1 MKLKELISEDKPREK
16 LFKKGAEYLTDSELL
31 AIILRTGNKSES
43 VTELSNRILK
53 RIGGVKNLK
62 NMTINTLTQI
72 EGIKLGKAS
81 SILASFELAK
91 RALKNDEPIKFK
103 NTIDMYNYIK
113 NDFLY
118 ELQEKFIILLFDK
131 QFKLIKKCEVFKG
144 TIDAVNVY
152 PREIFKE
159 ALKENASFIVL
170 AHNHPG
176 GEVMPSIQDD
186 EITKILVKNGQLIGI
201 KVIDHLIVT
210 PNSYF
215 SYYENAKKKQISS
228 INL

>member
-16 LFKKGAEYLTDSELL
+16 LLKKGAEYLTDSELL

-186 EITKILVKNGQLIGI
+186 ETTKILVKNGQLIGI

-210 PNSYF
+210 QNSYF
-215 SYYENAKKKQISS
+215 SYYENAQKNK
-228 INL
+228 LVA

>member
-1 MKLKELISEDKPREK
+1 MKLKELINEDKPREK
-16 LFKKGAEYLTDSELL
+16 LLKKGAEYLTDSELL

-186 EITKILVKNGQLIGI
+186 ETTKILVKNGQLIGI
-201 KVIDHLIVT
+201 KVVDHLIVT
-210 PNSYF
+210 QNSYF
-215 SYYENAKKKQISS
+215 SYYENAKKNK
-228 INL
+228 LVA

>member
-186 EITKILVKNGQLIGI
+186 ETTKILVKNGQLIGI
-201 KVIDHLIVT
+201 KVVDHLIVT

-215 SYYENAKKKQISS
+215 SYYENAQKNK
-228 INL
+228 LVA

>member
-62 NMTINTLTQI
+62 NMTINTLTKI

-103 NTIDMYNYIK
+103 NKIDMYNYIK

-215 SYYENAKKKQISS
+215 SYYENAQKNK
-228 INL
+228 LVA

>member
-16 LFKKGAEYLTDSELL
+16 LLKKGAEYLTDSELL

-118 ELQEKFIILLFDK
+118 ERQEKFIILLFDK

-152 PREIFKE
+152 PRKIFKE

-215 SYYENAKKKQISS
+215 SYYENAQKNK
-228 INL
+228 LVA

>member
-16 LFKKGAEYLTDSELL
+16 LLKKGAEYLTDSELL

-131 QFKLIKKCEVFKG
+131 QFKLIKKWEVFKG

-215 SYYENAKKKQISS
+215 SYYENAQKNK
-228 INL
+228 LVA

>member
-16 LFKKGAEYLTDSELL
+16 LLKKGAEYLTDSELL

-201 KVIDHLIVT
+201 KVVDHLIVT
-210 PNSYF
+210 QNSYF
-215 SYYENAKKKQISS
+215 SYYENAQKNK
-228 INL
+228 LVA

>member
-16 LFKKGAEYLTDSELL
+16 LLKKGAEYLTDSELL

-201 KVIDHLIVT
+201 KVVDHLIVT

-215 SYYENAKKKQISS
+215 SYYENAQKNK
-228 INL
+228 LVA

>member
-16 LFKKGAEYLTDSELL
+16 LLKKGAEYLTDSELL

-159 ALKENASFIVL
+159 ALKENASFIVI

-186 EITKILVKNGQLIGI
+186 ETTKILVKNGQLIGI
-201 KVIDHLIVT
+201 KVVDHLIVT
-210 PNSYF
+210 QNSYF
-215 SYYENAKKKQISS
+215 SYYENAQKNK
-228 INL
+228 LVA

>member
-16 LFKKGAEYLTDSELL
+16 LLKKGAEYLTDSELL

-215 SYYENAKKKQISS
+215 SYYENAKKNK
-228 INL
+228 LVA

>member
-215 SYYENAKKKQISS
+215 SYYENAKKNKLIA
-228 INL
+228 

>member
-16 LFKKGAEYLTDSELL
+16 LLKKGAEYLTDSELL

-215 SYYENAKKKQISS
+215 SYYENAKKT
-228 INL
+228 N

>member
-1 MKLKELISEDKPREK
+1 MKLKELINEDKPREK
-16 LFKKGAEYLTDSELL
+16 LLKKGAEYLTDSELL

-53 RIGGVKNLK
+53 RIGGVNNLK

-215 SYYENAKKKQISS
+215 SYYENAKKNK
-228 INL
+228 LVA

>member
-16 LFKKGAEYLTDSELL
+16 LLKKGADYLTDSELL

-186 EITKILVKNGQLIGI
+186 ETTKILVKNGQLIGI

-215 SYYENAKKKQISS
+215 SYYENAQKNK
-228 INL
+228 LVA

>member
-16 LFKKGAEYLTDSELL
+16 LLKKGAEYLTDSELL

-62 NMTINTLTQI
+62 NMTINTLTKI

-201 KVIDHLIVT
+201 KVVDHLIVT

-215 SYYENAKKKQISS
+215 SYYENAQKNK
-228 INL
+228 LVA

>member
-16 LFKKGAEYLTDSELL
+16 LLKKGALYLTDSELL

-215 SYYENAKKKQISS
+215 SYYENAKKNK
-228 INL
+228 LVA

>member
-16 LFKKGAEYLTDSELL
+16 LLKKGAEYLTDSELL

-62 NMTINTLTQI
+62 NMTINTLTKI

-131 QFKLIKKCEVFKG
+131 QFK
-144 TIDAVNVY
+144 
-152 PREIFKE
+152 
-159 ALKENASFIVL
+159 
-170 AHNHPG
+170 
-176 GEVMPSIQDD
+176 
-186 EITKILVKNGQLIGI
+186 
-201 KVIDHLIVT
+201 
-210 PNSYF
+210 
-215 SYYENAKKKQISS
+215 
-228 INL
+228 

>member
-16 LFKKGAEYLTDSELL
+16 LLKKGAEYLTDSELL

-103 NTIDMYNYIK
+103 NTIDIYNYIK

-215 SYYENAKKKQISS
+215 SYYENAKKNK
-228 INL
+228 LVA

>member
-186 EITKILVKNGQLIGI
+186 ETTKILVKNGQLIGI

-215 SYYENAKKKQISS
+215 SYYENAQKNK
-228 INL
+228 LVA

>member
-16 LFKKGAEYLTDSELL
+16 LLKKGAEYLTDSELL

-152 PREIFKE
+152 HREIFKE

-186 EITKILVKNGQLIGI
+186 ETTKILVKNGQLIGI
-201 KVIDHLIVT
+201 KVVDHLIVT
-210 PNSYF
+210 QNSYF
-215 SYYENAKKKQISS
+215 SYYENAQKNK
-228 INL
+228 LVA

>member
-16 LFKKGAEYLTDSELL
+16 LLKKGAEYLTDSELL

-53 RIGGVKNLK
+53 SIGGVKNLK

-186 EITKILVKNGQLIGI
+186 ETTKILVKNGQLIGI
-201 KVIDHLIVT
+201 KVVDHLIVT
-210 PNSYF
+210 QNSYF
-215 SYYENAKKKQISS
+215 SYYENAQKNK
-228 INL
+228 LVA

>member
-16 LFKKGAEYLTDSELL
+16 LLKKGAEYLTDSELL

-62 NMTINTLTQI
+62 NMTINTLTKI

-186 EITKILVKNGQLIGI
+186 ETTKILVKNGQLIGI

-215 SYYENAKKKQISS
+215 SYYENAKKNKLIA
-228 INL
+228 

>member
-16 LFKKGAEYLTDSELL
+16 LLKKGAEYLTDSELL

-62 NMTINTLTQI
+62 NMTINTLTKI

-215 SYYENAKKKQISS
+215 SYYENAKKNKLIA
-228 INL
+228 

>member
-1 MKLKELISEDKPREK
+1 MKLNELINEDKPREK
-16 LFKKGAEYLTDSELL
+16 LLKKGAEFLTDSELL
-31 AIILRTGNKSES
+31 AIILRTGNKNES

-53 RIGGVKNLK
+53 NIGGVKNLK
-62 NMTINTLTQI
+62 NMTINTLTKI

-91 RALKNDEPIKFK
+91 RSLKSEEPIKFK
-103 NTIDMYNYIK
+103 NTADMYNYIK

-131 QFKLIKKCEVFKG
+131 QFKLIKKCELFKG

-176 GEVMPSIQDD
+176 GEVTPSKQDD
-186 EITKILVKNGQLIGI
+186 ETTKILVKNGQLIGI
-201 KVIDHLIVT
+201 KVVDHLIVT
-210 PNSYF
+210 QNSYF
-215 SYYENAKKKQISS
+215 SYYENAQKNK
-228 INL
+228 LVA

>member
-16 LFKKGAEYLTDSELL
+16 LLKKGAEYLTDSELL

-62 NMTINTLTQI
+62 NMTINTLTKI

-186 EITKILVKNGQLIGI
+186 ETTKILVKNGQLIGI
-201 KVIDHLIVT
+201 KVVDHLIVT

-215 SYYENAKKKQISS
+215 SYYENAQKNK
-228 INL
+228 LVA

>member
-16 LFKKGAEYLTDSELL
+16 LLKKGAEYLTDSELL

-62 NMTINTLTQI
+62 NMTINTLTKI

-215 SYYENAKKKQISS
+215 SYYENAQKNK
-228 INL
+228 LVV

>member
-16 LFKKGAEYLTDSELL
+16 LLKKGAEYLTDSELL

-103 NTIDMYNYIK
+103 NTSDMYNYIK

-186 EITKILVKNGQLIGI
+186 ETTKILVKNGQLIGI
-201 KVIDHLIVT
+201 KVVDHLIVT
-210 PNSYF
+210 QNSYF
-215 SYYENAKKKQISS
+215 SYYENAQKNK
-228 INL
+228 LVA

>member
-16 LFKKGAEYLTDSELL
+16 LLKKGAEYLTDSELL

-91 RALKNDEPIKFK
+91 RALKNDEPIKYK

-186 EITKILVKNGQLIGI
+186 ETTKILVKNGQLIGI
-201 KVIDHLIVT
+201 KVVDHLIVT
-210 PNSYF
+210 QNSYF
-215 SYYENAKKKQISS
+215 SYYENAQKNK
-228 INL
+228 LVA

>member
-16 LFKKGAEYLTDSELL
+16 LLKKGAEYLTDSELL

-186 EITKILVKNGQLIGI
+186 ETTKILVKNGQLIGI
-201 KVIDHLIVT
+201 KVVDHLIVT
-210 PNSYF
+210 QNSYF
-215 SYYENAKKKQISS
+215 SYYENAKKNK
-228 INL
+228 LVA

>member
-16 LFKKGAEYLTDSELL
+16 LLKKGADYLTDSELL

-201 KVIDHLIVT
+201 KVVDHLIVT

-215 SYYENAKKKQISS
+215 SYYENAQKNK
-228 INL
+228 LVA

>member
-1 MKLKELISEDKPREK
+1 MKLKELINEDKPREK
-16 LFKKGAEYLTDSELL
+16 LLKKGAEYLTDSELL

-215 SYYENAKKKQISS
+215 SYYENAQKNK
-228 INL
+228 LVA

>member
-215 SYYENAKKKQISS
+215 SYYENAKKNK
-228 INL
+228 LVA

>member
-16 LFKKGAEYLTDSELL
+16 LLKKGAEYLTDSELL

-159 ALKENASFIVL
+159 APKENASFIVL

-201 KVIDHLIVT
+201 KVVDHLIVT

-215 SYYENAKKKQISS
+215 SYYENAQKNK
-228 INL
+228 LVA

>member
-1 MKLKELISEDKPREK
+1 MKLKELIIEDKPREK
-16 LFKKGAEYLTDSELL
+16 LLKKGAEYLTDSELL

-215 SYYENAKKKQISS
+215 SYYENAKKNK
-228 INL
+228 LVA

>member
-16 LFKKGAEYLTDSELL
+16 LLKKGADYLTDSELL

-186 EITKILVKNGQLIGI
+186 ETTKILVKNGQLIGI
-201 KVIDHLIVT
+201 KVVDHLIVT

-215 SYYENAKKKQISS
+215 SYYENAQKNK
-228 INL
+228 LVA

>member
-62 NMTINTLTQI
+62 NMTINTLTKI

-215 SYYENAKKKQISS
+215 SYYENAQKNK
-228 INL
+228 LVA

>member
-16 LFKKGAEYLTDSELL
+16 LLKKGALYLTDSELL

-215 SYYENAKKKQISS
+215 SYYENAQRNK
-228 INL
+228 LVA

>member
-186 EITKILVKNGQLIGI
+186 ETTKILVKNGQLIGI
-201 KVIDHLIVT
+201 KVVDHLIVT

-215 SYYENAKKKQISS
+215 SYYENAKKNK
-228 INL
+228 LVA

>member
-62 NMTINTLTQI
+62 NMTINTLTKI

-186 EITKILVKNGQLIGI
+186 ETTKILVKNGQLIGI
-201 KVIDHLIVT
+201 KVVDHLIVT
-210 PNSYF
+210 QNSYF
-215 SYYENAKKKQISS
+215 SYYENAQKNK
-228 INL
+228 LVA